1 MSLIKILKIV
11 KKTLFYLTDKAQK
24 RLFPPKKET
33 IIVNKMNFW
42 QLFKEFN
49 HIDVINDG
57 GKKTISL

>member
-1 MSLIKILKIV
+1 LI
-11 KKTLFYLTDKAQK
+11 T
-24 RLFPPKKET
+24 PKKET

-49 HIDVINDG
+49 HIDMINAG

>member
-1 MSLIKILKIV
+1 MHKSQNDKKLNIIYLINS
-11 KKTLFYLTDKAQK
+11 TQK
-24 RLFPPKKET
+24 RLIRPKKET

-42 QLFKEFN
+42 QLFREFN

>member
-1 MSLIKILKIV
+1 MFLSKTFKIV
-11 KKTLFYLTDKAQK
+11 KKTLFYLTDNAQK

-42 QLFKEFN
+42 QLFIEFN
-49 HIDVINDG
+49 HIDMINDG